1 MDRLDAAFLA
11 RTGRGDAGRAAP
23 PGGVSASAAEPVGP
37 MHRLADAVLAAGCRV
52 VAVAGAG
59 SGAASRV
66 LVAGIVRALAAQG
79 RVVGH
84 RDGPVLRA
92 VPDEP
97 GAAGGIVVVRC
108 GDWFPPGAVNH
119 RRLVSLACGCEGVIL
134 VTASPVP
141 CPAHVAALRALGIA
155 VVATL
160 PAASS
165 TGQESAA

>member
-1 MDRLDAAFLA
+1 MDRIDGAFLA
-11 RTGRGDAGRAAP
+11 RISRGDAGRGAP
-23 PGGVSASAAEPVGP
+23 PGGGIASVAEPVGP

-59 SGAASRV
+59 SGAASPV
-66 LVAGIVRALAAQG
+66 LVSGIVGAIAARG

-119 RRLVSLACGCEGVIL
+119 RRLVSLACGCDGVIL
-134 VTASPVP
+134 VTTSPVP
-141 CPAHVAALRALGIA
+141 LPAHVAALRALGIA

-165 TGQESAA
+165 ASQEWAA

>member
-11 RTGRGDAGRAAP
+11 RIGGGDAGGAAFT
-23 PGGVSASAAEPVGP
+23 GGGGDPAAEPVEP

-59 SGAASRV
+59 SGAASPV
-66 LVAGIVRALAAQG
+66 LMAGIVRALGARG

-92 VPDEP
+92 VSDEP

-134 VTASPVP
+134 VTASPLP
-141 CPAHVAALRALGIA
+141 CPAHVAALRALGIV

-160 PAASS
+160 PAA
-165 TGQESAA
+165 GSATHEVAA